1 MEKKQ
6 SSIDILIKAILESD
20 VELYISMQESGEFEQ
35 IKELHKAEQEVMF
48 ECGRNFQLTGEGTFN
63 EVYNEAF
70 GETKN

>member
-6 SSIDILIKAILESD
+6 SSIDILMKLILESD

-48 ECGRNFQLTGEGTFN
+48 EYGRNFQLTGDGTFN
-63 EVYNEAF
+63 EVYNETF
-70 GETKN
+70 GGNNE